1 MNQWAYFN
9 DICGCKITE
18 LYTQNALVEIVYL
31 KEAHPR
37 SLTLNYHV
45 AGGSMGYVECFK
57 CDSIPLPPSKVQHAL
72 SGKMGRV
79 LQCNLYGE
87 INEHTSLQEFEIV
100 CEKRSYL
107 FYFSEDDKE
116 ANYAKIEKNKAP
128 SYPLLSCHAA
138 TLPQEIFS
146 VDFFKENLAFALSAH
161 GEQKTPHGLP
171 YSMHFLSVATE
182 VINALTLEPLSY
194 DENNVAIAC
203 ALLHDVNEDTK
214 TRITRNTCLAG
225 NVEVIAKGV
234 EALTKNKALST
245 KEAQMKDSLERL
257 LKRQKCVGL
266 VKLADRITNLD
277 VPPKHWTEAKK
288 RAYCEE
294 AKLILKTLGHTHHYL
309 AQKLEAKIIEYE
321 QKWC

>member
-1 MNQWAYFN
+1 
-9 DICGCKITE
+9 
-18 LYTQNALVEIVYL
+18 
-31 KEAHPR
+31 
-37 SLTLNYHV
+37 
-45 AGGSMGYVECFK
+45 
-57 CDSIPLPPSKVQHAL
+57 
-72 SGKMGRV
+72 MGRI
-79 LQCNLYGE
+79 LQCNLYREMG
-87 INEHTSLQEFEIV
+87 EHTCLEELEIV
-100 CEKRSYL
+100 CEEGSYL
-107 FYFSEDDKE
+107 FYFSEDE
-116 ANYAKIEKNKAP
+116 APYAKIEKNRAP
-128 SYPLLSCHAA
+128 KYFCVPHNEA
-138 TLPQEIFS
+138 TLPRELFS

-161 GEQKTPHGLP
+161 GEQRTPHGLP

-182 VINALTLEPLSY
+182 VINALTLESLSY

-225 NVEVIAKGV
+225 NAEVIAKGV
-234 EALTKNKALST
+234 EALTKNNALST

-294 AKLILKTLGHTHHYL
+294 AKLILKTLGHTHSYL
-309 AQKLEAKIIEYE
+309 AQKLEAKISEYE